1 MRILVAF
8 SFVAVLL
15 SKTLFSLFWQ
25 VNFYWNQKE
34 IAAIECENKNRPE
47 MNCNGQCYLA
57 KQLQKADEE
66 LAQKKSHN
74 ERSVL
79 QLKSIESVLFCF
91 KSVLDFNFPTS
102 DFSMNKIK
110 LLAFQQDNYHFQPT
124 FAIFHPPCL

>member
-102 DFSMNKIK
+102 DFSTDNIK
-110 LLAFQQDNYHFQPT
+110 LFACQQDNYHFQPT

>member
-34 IAAIECENKNRPE
+34 IAAIECENKNRLE

-102 DFSMNKIK
+102 DFSTNNIK
-110 LLAFQQDNYHFQPT
+110 LFAYQQDNYYFQPT

>member
-1 MRILVAF
+1 MRILIAF

-102 DFSMNKIK
+102 DFSTDNIK
-110 LLAFQQDNYHFQPT
+110 LFAFQQDNYHFQPT

>member
-1 MRILVAF
+1 MRILIAF

-66 LAQKKSHN
+66 LAQKK
-74 ERSVL
+74 
-79 QLKSIESVLFCF
+79 
-91 KSVLDFNFPTS
+91 
-102 DFSMNKIK
+102 
-110 LLAFQQDNYHFQPT
+110 
-124 FAIFHPPCL
+124 